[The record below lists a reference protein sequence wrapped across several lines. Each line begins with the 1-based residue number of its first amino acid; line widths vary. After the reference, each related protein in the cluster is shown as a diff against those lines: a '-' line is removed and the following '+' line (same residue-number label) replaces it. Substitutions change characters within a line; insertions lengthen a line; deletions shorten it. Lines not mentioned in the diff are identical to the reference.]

1 MEAAMNAKTI
11 FKAEELLE
19 IARTLTPLQRQLLVS
34 LLDKGPG
41 LLLEL
46 AVRIFKF
53 PDEIN
58 QPVKELLERGLI
70 ETASYAGGQLGGE
83 LLSLSEEGRQ
93 MAILLKDP
101 TVVKELQE
109 AQAKTLSAPAA
120 AADPRQQELEI
131 VQKLAKLAEQR
142 GDLAEASKWY
152 QQALDITRTLAVPP
166 SATSR

>member
-1 MEAAMNAKTI
+1 MNAKTI

-19 IARTLTPLQRQLLVS
+19 TARTLTPLQRQLLTS

-58 QPVKELLERGLI
+58 QPVKELRDRGLL
-70 ETASYAGGQLGGE
+70 ETAAYAGGQLGGE

-93 MAILLKDP
+93 VAGLLKDS
-101 TVVKELQE
+101 TVMKELQE
-109 AQAKTLSAPAA
+109 APAKTLSAPALPL
-120 AADPRQQELEI
+120 DTRQQELEI

-142 GDLAEASKWY
+142 GDLTEASKWY
-152 QQALDITRTLAVPP
+152 QQALEITRAPA
-166 SATSR
+166 ATSPTVTP